1 MAPEDKANILVVDD
15 TPTKRLALAA
25 VLEGPEHSVVAA
37 ASGREA
43 LRLLLRHEYAV
54 ILLDVKMPE
63 MDGFETARLIRSREQ
78 SQATPIIFVTAHTDT
93 DMLRAY
99 ALGAVDYIIT
109 PVNPEILRAKVA
121 VFVELYR
128 KTQIIKRHERELESL
143 VEERTAALRAEIA
156 ERMRAQERLYHI
168 AHHDP
173 LTDLPN
179 RMLFAE
185 RLDQA
190 LSRAQ
195 WRKRVVA
202 VLFLDLDGFKR
213 VNDTLGHEAGDGL
226 LCEAA
231 ARLRARVREGDTVA
245 RFGGDE
251 FAVLLNDV
259 ASAQDVAP
267 VAAKVLEAFSAPF
280 AIGGQGFSVGASAGI
295 AVYPE
300 DGTDSRSLMKSA
312 DAAMYRGKRQGGGT
326 CAFHRPDMSP
336 WGS

>member
-1 MAPEDKANILVVDD
+1 MVPEDKADILVVDD
-15 TPTKRLALAA
+15 TPATRLALVA
-25 VLEGPEHSVVAA
+25 VLKGAADSVVPA

-43 LRLLLRHEYAV
+43 LRLLLSHEYAV
-54 ILLDVKMPE
+54 ILLDVHMPE
-63 MDGFETARLIRSREQ
+63 MDGFETARLIRSRDQ
-78 SQATPIIFVTAHTDT
+78 SQTTPIIFVTAHTDT

-109 PVNPEILRAKVA
+109 PVNPEVLRAKVA

-128 KTQIIKRHERELESL
+128 KTQAIKRHERELETL
-143 VEERTAALRAEIA
+143 VEERTATLRAEIA
-156 ERMRAQERLYHI
+156 ERMRAQDRLYHI

-195 WRKRVVA
+195 WRKRIVA

-213 VNDTLGHEAGDGL
+213 VNDTLGHEAGDRL

-231 ARLRARVREGDTVA
+231 ARLLARVREGDTVA
-245 RFGGDE
+245 RLGGDE

-267 VAAKVLEAFSAPF
+267 VAAKVLEVFFVPF
-280 AIGGQGFSVGASAGI
+280 AIEGRDFSVGASLGI

-300 DGTDSRSLMKSA
+300 DGTDSLSLTKSA
-312 DAAMYRGKRQGGGT
+312 DAAMYRSKRQGGGT
-326 CAFHRPDMSP
+326 YAFHRPDINP